1 MLRAIGLVTSL
12 SFGRDPTGTVTE
24 FFTAG
29 CGAN

>member
-1 MLRAIGLVTSL
+1 LVTSL